1 MTEPAVLV
9 TGAASGIG
17 RATVLLWT
25 GRGVAVAATDRDKD
39 GLGILAEE
47 ARASGGRLVTLP
59 GDVTSE
65 PDIERIFA
73 EASDALGTVARVV
86 ASAGIEINA
95 ASHDLPAADW
105 ERVLQT
111 NLTGTFLTCRVA
123 LRSMVEAQVG
133 GSIVCLSS
141 PAAFVGFA
149 GGGNAAYAASKGGV
163 SALVRSLA
171 IDYAQYGIRVNAV
184 VPGATDTPL
193 QLSAVPTQERAAARD
208 ELVERAA
215 HEVPLG
221 RLARP
226 AEIAEAIAWLL
237 SDQASY
243 VTGSHLVCDGGLLA
257 KSVNTF

>member
-17 RATVLLWT
+17 RATALLCVS
-25 GRGVAVAATDRDKD
+25 RGVAVAATDRDQD
-39 GLGILAEE
+39 GLGSLADE
-47 ARASGGRLVTLP
+47 AKAFRGRLLTLP
-59 GDVTSE
+59 GDVTFE
-65 PDIERIFA
+65 PDVERIVA
-73 EASDALGTVARVV
+73 EASDVLGTLVRVV

-95 ASHDLPAADW
+95 APHELPAADW
-105 ERVLQT
+105 DRVLQT

-123 LRSMVEAQVG
+123 LRSMVDAQVG

-163 SALVRSLA
+163 SALVRTLA
-171 IDYAQYGIRVNAV
+171 IDYARYGIRVNAV
-184 VPGATDTPL
+184 VPGATDTPML
-193 QLSAVPTQERAAARD
+193 LSAVPAQERAAARD

-221 RLARP
+221 RLAQP
-226 AEIAEAIAWLL
+226 AEIAQAVAWLL

-257 KSVNTF
+257 KSANTF